1 MASSGESSGE
11 SKLRSYLKDHGP
23 TPRPDVPVQ
32 DWVVTSD
39 ATVQV
44 FSPRRGLFGSAKG
57 VAVVYLPS
65 HDPATV
71 VETWVA
77 ANAEWLRELSQS
89 AITRRIAGNYDEA
102 WVAAWKECAPEY
114 GIKSHQQAPE
124 DADKDPLRECPKC
137 GEQVGARRFARH
149 LQECS

>member
-1 MASSGESSGE
+1 MGSSGESSAE
-11 SKLRSYLKDHGP
+11 NVLKSYLNEHGP
-23 TPRPDVPVQ
+23 TPRPDVPVE
-32 DWVVTSD
+32 DWVVTS
-39 ATVQV
+39 THSVEV

-65 HDPATV
+65 HDPAVV

-77 ANAEWLRELSQS
+77 ANADWLAELSRS
-89 AITRRIAGNYDEA
+89 AITRRIAANYDDEWVEA
-102 WVAAWKECAPEY
+102 WKGCAAEY
-114 GIKSHQQAPE
+114 GIEPHQKAPE

-137 GEQVGARRFARH
+137 GEEIRARRFARH